1 MAYGNKTPLKMSKYK
16 EGNLEA
22 PTRHPLN
29 WKDENF
35 YNEQSLNDELER
47 VFDICHGCRRCVSLC
62 QSFPTLFDLIDESKT
77 FEVDGVD
84 KADFK
89 KVVDQCYLCDLCY
102 MSKCPYVPP
111 HDWNVDF
118 PHLMLR
124 AKAIQFKKG
133 ETKLSHK
140 ILTAPQKVGAVAS
153 KPVVSSIVNWSN
165 SNKTIRKVTEKVL
178 GVHVDAVVPK
188 YHSKKLSK
196 VFIEDNTESKF
207 KVAIFGT
214 CYGEYNDPKS
224 VLDLVD
230 VLRHNKVEVKLI
242 KKSQCCGM
250 PKMELGDLETVI
262 KYANENIVPLKKLVD
277 DGYKLI
283 APIPSCVLMFKN
295 ELPMIISDNEDV
307 KLISKAFFD
316 PFEYLT
322 FLNESDQLDTNFEAI
337 DKEVLY
343 QIACHQRVQNIGS
356 HTKRILG
363 MIPDL
368 DVNIAE
374 RCSGHDGTYGVR
386 KETHTY
392 SVKIGKPVA
401 KKVSDST
408 DLVVSDC
415 VMAGKHIAKIA
426 TQNIEAI
433 HPITLVK
440 MAYDLNVK

>member
-1 MAYGNKTPLKMSKYK
+1 MSKYR
-16 EGNLEA
+16 EGSLEA
-22 PTRHPLN
+22 PVRHPLN
-29 WKDENF
+29 WQDKDF

-62 QSFPTLFDLIDESKT
+62 KSFPTLFDLVDESET
-77 FEVDGVD
+77 FEVDSVD
-84 KADFK
+84 TADYK

-102 MSKCPYVPP
+102 MTKCPYVPP
-111 HDWNVDF
+111 HEWNVDF

-133 ETKLSHK
+133 ETKRSHK
-140 ILTAPQKVGAVAS
+140 VLTSPKQVGSVAS
-153 KPVVSSIVNWSN
+153 KPVISSIVNWSN
-165 SNKTIRKVTEKVL
+165 SNKTIRKITENIM

-188 YHSKKLSK
+188 YHSKTLTKLF
-196 VFIEDNTESKF
+196 VEDKTVSKF

-224 VLDLVD
+224 VIDLVD
-230 VLRHNKVEVKLI
+230 VLRHNNVEVKLI
-242 KKSQCCGM
+242 KNTQCCGM

-262 KYANENIVPLKKLVD
+262 EYANENITPLKKLVE

-295 ELPMIISDNEDV
+295 ELPMIISDNEDI

-316 PFEYLT
+316 PFEYLS
-322 FLNESDQLDTNFEAI
+322 FLNDSAQFDTNFSAI

-343 QIACHQRVQNIGS
+343 QMACHQRVQNIGS
-356 HTKRILG
+356 HTKKILG
-363 MIPDL
+363 LIPDL

-392 SVKIGKPVA
+392 AVTIGKPVA
-401 KKVSDST
+401 KKITDNT

-415 VMAGKHIAKIA
+415 VMAGNHIAHIA

-440 MAYDLNVK
+440 MAYCL

>member
-1 MAYGNKTPLKMSKYK
+1 MSKYR
-16 EGNLEA
+16 EGSLEA
-22 PTRHPLN
+22 PVRHPLN
-29 WKDENF
+29 WQDEDF
-35 YNEQSLNDELER
+35 YNEQSLNQELER

-62 QSFPTLFDLIDESKT
+62 KSFPTLFDLVDKSET
-77 FEVDGVD
+77 FEVDSVD
-84 KADFK
+84 KTDYK

-102 MSKCPYVPP
+102 MTKCPYVPP
-111 HDWNVDF
+111 HEWNVDF

-133 ETKLSHK
+133 EIKRSHK
-140 ILTAPQKVGAVAS
+140 VLTSPKQVGSVAS
-153 KPVVSSIVNWSN
+153 KPIISSIVNWSN
-165 SNKTIRKVTEKVL
+165 SNKTIRKITENIM
-178 GVHVDAVVPK
+178 GVHIDAVVPK
-188 YHSKKLSK
+188 YHSKTLTKLF
-196 VFIEDNTESKF
+196 VEDNTVSKF

-224 VLDLVD
+224 VIDLVD
-230 VLRHNKVEVKLI
+230 VLRHNNVEVKLI
-242 KKSQCCGM
+242 KNTQCCGM
-250 PKMELGDLETVI
+250 PKMELGDLETVVE
-262 KYANENIVPLKKLVD
+262 YANENISPLKKLVE

-295 ELPMIISDNEDV
+295 ELPMIISDNEDI
-307 KLISKAFFD
+307 KLISQAFFD
-316 PFEYLT
+316 PFEYLS
-322 FLNESDQLDTNFEAI
+322 FLNDSAQFDTNFSAI

-343 QIACHQRVQNIGS
+343 QMACHQRVQNIGS
-356 HTKRILG
+356 HTKKILG
-363 MIPDL
+363 LIPDL

-392 SVKIGKPVA
+392 AVTIGKPVA
-401 KKVSDST
+401 KKITDNT

-415 VMAGKHIAKIA
+415 VMAGNHIAHIA

-440 MAYDLNVK
+440 MAYCL

>member
-1 MAYGNKTPLKMSKYK
+1 MSKYR
-16 EGNLEA
+16 EGSLEA
-22 PTRHPLN
+22 PVRHPLN
-29 WKDENF
+29 WQDEDF
-35 YNEQSLNDELER
+35 YNEQSLNQELER

-62 QSFPTLFDLIDESKT
+62 KSFPTLFDLVDESET
-77 FEVDGVD
+77 FEVDSVD
-84 KADFK
+84 KADYK

-102 MSKCPYVPP
+102 MTKCPYVPP
-111 HDWNVDF
+111 HEWNVDF

-133 ETKLSHK
+133 ETKRSHK
-140 ILTAPQKVGAVAS
+140 VLTSPKQVGSVVS
-153 KPVVSSIVNWSN
+153 KPVIAPIVNWSN
-165 SNKTIRKVTEKVL
+165 NNKTIRKITKNIM

-188 YHSKKLSK
+188 YHSKTLTKL
-196 VFIEDNTESKF
+196 FLEDKTVSKF

-224 VLDLVD
+224 VIDLVD
-230 VLRHNKVEVKLI
+230 VLRHNNVEVKLI
-242 KKSQCCGM
+242 KNTQCCGM

-262 KYANENIVPLKKLVD
+262 EYANENITPLKKLVE

-295 ELPMIISDNEDV
+295 ELPMIISDNEDI

-316 PFEYLT
+316 PFEYLS
-322 FLNESDQLDTNFEAI
+322 FLNDSAQFDTNFSAI

-343 QIACHQRVQNIGS
+343 QMACHQRVQNIGS
-356 HTKRILG
+356 HTKKILG
-363 MIPDL
+363 LIPDL

-392 SVKIGKPVA
+392 AVTIGKPVA
-401 KKVSDST
+401 KKITDNT

-415 VMAGKHIAKIA
+415 VMAGNHIAHIA

-440 MAYDLNVK
+440 MAYCL

>member
-1 MAYGNKTPLKMSKYK
+1 MSKYR
-16 EGNLEA
+16 EGSLEA
-22 PTRHPLN
+22 PVRHPLN
-29 WKDENF
+29 WQDEDF
-35 YNEQSLNDELER
+35 YNEQFLNDELER
-47 VFDICHGCRRCVSLC
+47 VFNICHGCRRCVSLC
-62 QSFPTLFDLIDESKT
+62 KAFPTLFDLIDESET
-77 FEVDGVD
+77 FEVDSVD
-84 KADFK
+84 KADYK

-102 MSKCPYVPP
+102 MTKCPYVPP
-111 HDWNVDF
+111 HEWNVDF

-133 ETKLSHK
+133 ETKKSYK
-140 ILTAPQKVGAVAS
+140 VLTSPQQVGSVAS
-153 KPVVSSIVNWSN
+153 KPVISSIVNWSN
-165 SNKTIRKVTEKVL
+165 SNKTIRKITENIM
-178 GVHVDAVVPK
+178 GVHADAVVPK
-188 YHSKKLSK
+188 YHSKTLTKLF
-196 VFIEDNTESKF
+196 VEDNIVSKF

-224 VLDLVD
+224 VIDLVD
-230 VLRHNKVEVKLI
+230 VLRHNNVEVKLI
-242 KKSQCCGM
+242 KNTQCCGM

-262 KYANENIVPLKKLVD
+262 KYANENITPLKKLVG

-283 APIPSCVLMFKN
+283 APIPSCVLMFKS
-295 ELPMIISDNEDV
+295 ELPMIISDNEDI

-316 PFEYLT
+316 PFEYLS
-322 FLNESDQLDTNFEAI
+322 FLNDSAQLDTNFSAI

-343 QIACHQRVQNIGS
+343 QMACHQRVQNIGS
-356 HTKRILG
+356 HTKKILG
-363 MIPDL
+363 LIPDL

-392 SVKIGKPVA
+392 AVTIAKPVV
-401 KKVSDST
+401 KKITDNT

-415 VMAGKHIAKIA
+415 VMAGNHIAHLA

-440 MAYDLNVK
+440 MAYCL

>member
-1 MAYGNKTPLKMSKYK
+1 MSKFK

-29 WKDENF
+29 WKDEDF
-35 YNEQSLNDELER
+35 YNEESLNTELER

-62 QSFPTLFDLIDESKT
+62 KSFPTLFDLIDESQT

-84 KADFK
+84 KADYK
-89 KVVDQCYLCDLCY
+89 KVVDQCYLCDLCFVA
-102 MSKCPYVPP
+102 KCPYVPP
-111 HDWNVDF
+111 HDFNVDF

-140 ILTAPQKVGAVAS
+140 ILTSPQKVGSIAS
-153 KPVVSSIVNWSN
+153 LPVISPIVNWSN
-165 SNKTIRKVTEKVL
+165 SNKVMRKVTEKVL

-188 YHSKKLSK
+188 YHTKKLSK
-196 VFIEDNTESKF
+196 IFVEDNSTSKF

-214 CYGEYNDPKS
+214 CYGEYNDPQT
-224 VLDLVD
+224 VIDLVD
-230 VLRHNKVEVKLI
+230 VLRHNNVEVKLI
-242 KKSQCCGM
+242 KKTQCCGM
-250 PKMELGDLETVI
+250 PKLELGDLEAVV
-262 KYANENIVPLKKLVD
+262 KYASENIIPLMKLVN

-295 ELPMIISDNEDV
+295 ELPMIISENEDIMA
-307 KLISKAFFD
+307 ISKAFYD
-316 PFEYLT
+316 PFEYLS
-322 FLNESDQLDTNFEAI
+322 FLKESNQFNINFKPI
-337 DKEVLY
+337 NKEVLY
-343 QIACHQRVQNIGS
+343 QIACHQRVQNIGT

-363 MIPDL
+363 LIPDL

-392 SVKIGKPVA
+392 SVQIGMPVA
-401 KKVSDST
+401 KKITDTT

-415 VMAGKHIAKIA
+415 VMAGNHVAHIA
-426 TQNIEAI
+426 TQDIESI
-433 HPITLVK
+433 HPISLVK
-440 MAYDLNVK
+440 MAYDL

>member
-1 MAYGNKTPLKMSKYK
+1 M
-16 EGNLEA
+16 EA
-22 PTRHPLN
+22 PVRHPLN
-29 WKDENF
+29 WQDEDF
-35 YNEQSLNDELER
+35 YNEQSLNQELER

-62 QSFPTLFDLIDESKT
+62 KSFPTLFDLVDKSET
-77 FEVDGVD
+77 FEVDSVD
-84 KADFK
+84 KADYK

-102 MSKCPYVPP
+102 MTKCPYVPP
-111 HDWNVDF
+111 HEWNVDF

-133 ETKLSHK
+133 ETKKSYK
-140 ILTAPQKVGAVAS
+140 VLTSPQQVGSVAS
-153 KPVVSSIVNWSN
+153 KPVISSIVNWSN
-165 SNKTIRKVTEKVL
+165 SNKIIRKITENIM
-178 GVHVDAVVPK
+178 GVHADAVVPK
-188 YHSKKLSK
+188 YHSKTLTKLF
-196 VFIEDNTESKF
+196 VEDKIVSKF

-224 VLDLVD
+224 VIDLVD
-230 VLRHNKVEVKLI
+230 VLRHNNVEVKLI
-242 KKSQCCGM
+242 KNTQCCGM

-262 KYANENIVPLKKLVD
+262 KYANENITPLKKLVG

-283 APIPSCVLMFKN
+283 APIPSCVLMFKS
-295 ELPMIISDNEDV
+295 ELPMIISDNEDI

-316 PFEYLT
+316 PFEYLS
-322 FLNESDQLDTNFEAI
+322 FLNDSAQLDTNFSAI

-343 QIACHQRVQNIGS
+343 QMACHQRVQNIGS
-356 HTKRILG
+356 HTKKILG
-363 MIPDL
+363 LIPDL

-392 SVKIGKPVA
+392 AVTIAKPVV
-401 KKVSDST
+401 KKITDNT

-415 VMAGKHIAKIA
+415 VMAGNHIAHIA

-440 MAYDLNVK
+440 MAYCL

>member
-1 MAYGNKTPLKMSKYK
+1 MSKYR
-16 EGNLEA
+16 EGSLEA
-22 PTRHPLN
+22 PVRHPLN
-29 WKDENF
+29 WQNEDF
-35 YNEQSLNDELER
+35 YNEQSLNQELER
-47 VFDICHGCRRCVSLC
+47 VFDICQGCRRCVSLC
-62 QSFPTLFDLIDESKT
+62 KSFPTLFDLVDESET
-77 FEVDGVD
+77 FEVDSVD
-84 KADFK
+84 KADYK

-102 MSKCPYVPP
+102 MTKCPYVPP
-111 HDWNVDF
+111 HEWNVDF

-133 ETKLSHK
+133 ETKRSRKFLSS
-140 ILTAPQKVGAVAS
+140 PQKVGFAAS
-153 KPVVSSIVNWSN
+153 KPVISSIVNWFN
-165 SNKTIRKVTEKVL
+165 SNQTIRKVTENIM
-178 GVHVDAVVPK
+178 GVDVNAALPK
-188 YHSKKLSK
+188 YHSKTLRKL
-196 VFIEDNTESKF
+196 FLEDKTVSKF

-230 VLRHNKVEVKLI
+230 VLRHNNVEVKLI
-242 KKSQCCGM
+242 KNAQCCGM

-262 KYANENIVPLKKLVD
+262 KYANENITPLKELVSG
-277 DGYKLI
+277 GYKLI

-295 ELPMIISDNEDV
+295 ELPMIMSDNKDI

-316 PFEYLT
+316 PFEYLSL
-322 FLNESDQLDTNFEAI
+322 LNDSAQLNTNFSAI

-343 QIACHQRVQNIGS
+343 QMACHQRVQNIGS
-356 HTKRILG
+356 HTKKILG
-363 MIPDL
+363 LIPDL

-386 KETHTY
+386 KDTHTY
-392 SVKIGKPVA
+392 AVSIGKPVA
-401 KKVSDST
+401 KKITDNT

-415 VMAGKHIAKIA
+415 VMAGNHIAHIA

-440 MAYDLNVK
+440 MAYCL

>member
-1 MAYGNKTPLKMSKYK
+1 MSKYR
-16 EGNLEA
+16 EGSLEA
-22 PTRHPLN
+22 PVRHPLN
-29 WKDENF
+29 WQDEDF
-35 YNEQSLNDELER
+35 YNEQSLNQELER

-62 QSFPTLFDLIDESKT
+62 KSFPTLFDLVDESET
-77 FEVDGVD
+77 FEVDSVD
-84 KADFK
+84 KGDYK

-102 MSKCPYVPP
+102 MTKCPYVPP
-111 HDWNVDF
+111 HEWNVDF

-133 ETKLSHK
+133 ETKRSHK
-140 ILTAPQKVGAVAS
+140 VLTSPQQVGSIAS
-153 KPVVSSIVNWSN
+153 KPVISSIVNWSN
-165 SNKTIRKVTEKVL
+165 SNKAIRKVTENIM

-188 YHSKKLSK
+188 YHSKTLTKLF
-196 VFIEDNTESKF
+196 VEDKTVSKF

-224 VLDLVD
+224 VIDLVD
-230 VLRHNKVEVKLI
+230 VLRHNNVEVKLI
-242 KKSQCCGM
+242 KNAQCCGM

-262 KYANENIVPLKKLVD
+262 KYAHENISPLKKLVG

-295 ELPMIISDNEDV
+295 ELPIIISDNEDI
-307 KLISKAFFD
+307 KLISQAFFD
-316 PFEYLT
+316 PFEYLS
-322 FLNESDQLDTNFEAI
+322 FLNDNAQFDKNFSAI

-343 QIACHQRVQNIGS
+343 QMACHQRVQNIGS
-356 HTKRILG
+356 HTKKILG
-363 MIPDL
+363 LIPDL

-386 KETHTY
+386 QETHTY
-392 SVKIGKPVA
+392 AVKIGKPVT
-401 KKVSDST
+401 KKITDNT

-415 VMAGKHIAKIA
+415 VMAGNHIAHIA

-440 MAYDLNVK
+440 MAYCL

>member
-1 MAYGNKTPLKMSKYK
+1 MSKYR
-16 EGNLEA
+16 EGSLEA
-22 PTRHPLN
+22 PVRHPLN
-29 WKDENF
+29 WQDEDF
-35 YNEQSLNDELER
+35 YNEQSLNQELER

-62 QSFPTLFDLIDESKT
+62 KSFPTLFDLVDESET
-77 FEVDGVD
+77 FEVDSVD
-84 KADFK
+84 KADYK

-102 MSKCPYVPP
+102 MTKCPYVPP
-111 HDWNVDF
+111 HEWNVDF

-133 ETKLSHK
+133 ETKRSHK
-140 ILTAPQKVGAVAS
+140 VLTSPKQVGSVAS
-153 KPVVSSIVNWSN
+153 KPIISSIVNWSN
-165 SNKTIRKVTEKVL
+165 SNKTIRKITENIM

-188 YHSKKLSK
+188 YHSKTLTKLF
-196 VFIEDNTESKF
+196 VEDKTVSKF

-224 VLDLVD
+224 VIDLVD
-230 VLRHNKVEVKLI
+230 VLRHNNVEVKLI
-242 KKSQCCGM
+242 KNTQCCGM

-262 KYANENIVPLKKLVD
+262 EYANENTSPLKKLVE

-295 ELPMIISDNEDV
+295 ELPMIISDNEDI

-316 PFEYLT
+316 PFEYLS
-322 FLNESDQLDTNFEAI
+322 FLNDSAQLDTNFSAI

-343 QIACHQRVQNIGS
+343 QMACHQRVQNIGS
-356 HTKRILG
+356 HTKKILG
-363 MIPDL
+363 LIPDL

-392 SVKIGKPVA
+392 AVTIGKPVA
-401 KKVSDST
+401 KKITDNT

-415 VMAGKHIAKIA
+415 VMAGNHIAHIA

-440 MAYDLNVK
+440 MAYCL

>member
-1 MAYGNKTPLKMSKYK
+1 MSKYR
-16 EGNLEA
+16 EGSLEA
-22 PTRHPLN
+22 PVRHPLN
-29 WKDENF
+29 WQDEDF
-35 YNEQSLNDELER
+35 YNEQSLNQELER

-62 QSFPTLFDLIDESKT
+62 KSFPTLFDLVDESET
-77 FEVDGVD
+77 FEVDSVD
-84 KADFK
+84 KTDYK

-102 MSKCPYVPP
+102 MTKCPYVPP
-111 HDWNVDF
+111 HEWNVDF

-133 ETKLSHK
+133 ETKKSHK
-140 ILTAPQKVGAVAS
+140 VLTSPQQVGSVAS
-153 KPVVSSIVNWSN
+153 KPAISSIVNWSN
-165 SNKTIRKVTEKVL
+165 SNKTIRKITEKIM

-188 YHSKKLSK
+188 YYSKTLTKLF
-196 VFIEDNTESKF
+196 VEDKTASKF
-207 KVAIFGT
+207 KVAVFGT

-224 VLDLVD
+224 VIDLID
-230 VLRHNKVEVKLI
+230 VLRHNNVEVKLI
-242 KKSQCCGM
+242 KNTQCCGM
-250 PKMELGDLETVI
+250 SKMELGDLETVVE
-262 KYANENIVPLKKLVD
+262 YANANISPLKKLVK

-295 ELPMIISDNEDV
+295 ELPMIISDNEDI

-316 PFEYLT
+316 PFEYLS
-322 FLNESDQLDTNFEAI
+322 FLNDSGQLNSNFSSI

-343 QIACHQRVQNIGS
+343 QMACHQRVQNIGS
-356 HTKRILG
+356 HTKKILG
-363 MIPDL
+363 LIPDL

-392 SVKIGKPVA
+392 AVAIGKPVA
-401 KKVSDST
+401 KKITDNT

-415 VMAGKHIAKIA
+415 VMAGNHIAHIA

-440 MAYDLNVK
+440 MAYCL

>member
-1 MAYGNKTPLKMSKYK
+1 MSKYR
-16 EGNLEA
+16 EGSLEA
-22 PTRHPLN
+22 PVRHPLN
-29 WKDENF
+29 WQDEDF
-35 YNEQSLNDELER
+35 YNEQFLNDELER
-47 VFDICHGCRRCVSLC
+47 VFNICHGCRRCVSLC
-62 QSFPTLFDLIDESKT
+62 KSFPTLFDLVDESET
-77 FEVDGVD
+77 FEVDSVD
-84 KADFK
+84 KADYK

-102 MSKCPYVPP
+102 MTKCPYVPP
-111 HDWNVDF
+111 HEWNVDF

-133 ETKLSHK
+133 ETKKSYK
-140 ILTAPQKVGAVAS
+140 VLTSPQQVGSVAS
-153 KPVVSSIVNWSN
+153 KPVISSIVNWSN
-165 SNKTIRKVTEKVL
+165 SNKIIRKITENIM
-178 GVHVDAVVPK
+178 GVHADAVVPK
-188 YHSKKLSK
+188 YHSKTLTKLF
-196 VFIEDNTESKF
+196 VEDNIVSKF

-224 VLDLVD
+224 VIDLVD
-230 VLRHNKVEVKLI
+230 VLRHNNVEVKLI
-242 KKSQCCGM
+242 KNTQCCGM

-262 KYANENIVPLKKLVD
+262 KYANENITPLKKLVG

-283 APIPSCVLMFKN
+283 APIPSCVLMFKS
-295 ELPMIISDNEDV
+295 ELPMIISDNEDI

-316 PFEYLT
+316 PFEYLS
-322 FLNESDQLDTNFEAI
+322 FLNDSAQLDTNFSAI

-343 QIACHQRVQNIGS
+343 QMACHQRVQNIGS
-356 HTKRILG
+356 HTKKILG
-363 MIPDL
+363 LIPDL

-392 SVKIGKPVA
+392 AVTIGKPVA
-401 KKVSDST
+401 KKITDNT

-415 VMAGKHIAKIA
+415 VMAGNHIAHIA

-440 MAYDLNVK
+440 MAYCL

>member
-1 MAYGNKTPLKMSKYK
+1 MSKYR
-16 EGNLEA
+16 EGSLEA
-22 PTRHPLN
+22 PVRHPLN
-29 WKDENF
+29 WQDEDF
-35 YNEQSLNDELER
+35 YNEQFLNDELER
-47 VFDICHGCRRCVSLC
+47 VFNICHGCRRCVSLC
-62 QSFPTLFDLIDESKT
+62 KAFPTLFDLIDESET
-77 FEVDGVD
+77 FEVDSVD
-84 KADFK
+84 KADYK

-102 MSKCPYVPP
+102 MTKCPYVPP
-111 HDWNVDF
+111 HEWNVDF

-133 ETKLSHK
+133 ETKKSYK
-140 ILTAPQKVGAVAS
+140 VLTSPQQVGSVAS
-153 KPVVSSIVNWSN
+153 KPVISSIVNWSN
-165 SNKTIRKVTEKVL
+165 SNKIIRKITENIM
-178 GVHVDAVVPK
+178 GVHADAVVPK
-188 YHSKKLSK
+188 YHSKTLTKLF
-196 VFIEDNTESKF
+196 VEDNIVSKF

-224 VLDLVD
+224 VIDLVD
-230 VLRHNKVEVKLI
+230 VLRHNNVEVKLI
-242 KKSQCCGM
+242 KNTQCCGM

-262 KYANENIVPLKKLVD
+262 KYANENITPLKKLVG

-283 APIPSCVLMFKN
+283 APIPSCVLMFKS
-295 ELPMIISDNEDV
+295 ELPMIISDNEDI

-316 PFEYLT
+316 PFEYLS
-322 FLNESDQLDTNFEAI
+322 FLNDSAQLDTNFSAI

-343 QIACHQRVQNIGS
+343 QMACHQRVQNIGS
-356 HTKRILG
+356 HTKKILEL
-363 MIPDL
+363 IPDL

-392 SVKIGKPVA
+392 AVTIAKPVV
-401 KKVSDST
+401 KKITDNT

-415 VMAGKHIAKIA
+415 VMAGNHIAHIA

-440 MAYDLNVK
+440 MAYCL

>member
-1 MAYGNKTPLKMSKYK
+1 MSKYR
-16 EGNLEA
+16 EGSLET
-22 PTRHPLN
+22 PVRHPLN
-29 WKDENF
+29 WQDKDF
-35 YNEQSLNDELER
+35 FNEQSLNQELER

-62 QSFPTLFDLIDESKT
+62 KSFPTLFDLVDESET
-77 FEVDGVD
+77 FEIDSVD
-84 KADFK
+84 KADYK

-102 MSKCPYVPP
+102 MTKCPYVPP
-111 HDWNVDF
+111 HEWNVDF

-124 AKAIQFKKG
+124 AKAIQFNKG
-133 ETKLSHK
+133 ETKKSHK
-140 ILTAPQKVGAVAS
+140 VLTLPQRVGSVVS
-153 KPVVSSIVNWSN
+153 KPVISSIVNWSN
-165 SNKTIRKVTEKVL
+165 SNKIFRKITENIM
-178 GVHVDAVVPK
+178 GVHVEAVVPK
-188 YHSKKLSK
+188 YHSKTLTKLF
-196 VFIEDNTESKF
+196 VEDKTVSKF

-224 VLDLVD
+224 VIDLVD
-230 VLRHNKVEVKLI
+230 VLRHNNVEVKLI
-242 KKSQCCGM
+242 KNTQCCGM
-250 PKMELGDLETVI
+250 PKMELGDLETVVE
-262 KYANENIVPLKKLVD
+262 YANENIASLKKLVE

-295 ELPMIISDNEDV
+295 ELPMIISDNEDI

-316 PFEYLT
+316 PFEYLS
-322 FLNESDQLDTNFEAI
+322 FLNDSAQFDTNFSAI

-343 QIACHQRVQNIGS
+343 QMACHQRVQNIGS
-356 HTKRILG
+356 HTKKILG
-363 MIPDL
+363 LIPDL

-392 SVKIGKPVA
+392 AVTIGKPVA
-401 KKVSDST
+401 KKITDNT

-415 VMAGKHIAKIA
+415 VMAGNHIAHIA

-440 MAYDLNVK
+440 MAYCL

>member
-1 MAYGNKTPLKMSKYK
+1 MSKYR
-16 EGNLEA
+16 EGSLEA
-22 PTRHPLN
+22 PVRHPLN
-29 WKDENF
+29 WQDEDF
-35 YNEQSLNDELER
+35 YNEQFLNDELER
-47 VFDICHGCRRCVSLC
+47 VFNICHGCRRCVSLC
-62 QSFPTLFDLIDESKT
+62 KAFPTLFDLIDESET
-77 FEVDGVD
+77 FEVDSVD
-84 KADFK
+84 KADYK

-102 MSKCPYVPP
+102 MTKCPYVPP
-111 HDWNVDF
+111 HEWNVDF

-133 ETKLSHK
+133 ETKKSYK
-140 ILTAPQKVGAVAS
+140 VLTSPQQVGSVAS
-153 KPVVSSIVNWSN
+153 KPVISSIVNWSN
-165 SNKTIRKVTEKVL
+165 SNKIIRKITENIM
-178 GVHVDAVVPK
+178 GVHADAVVPK
-188 YHSKKLSK
+188 YHSKTLTKLF
-196 VFIEDNTESKF
+196 VEDNIVSKF

-224 VLDLVD
+224 VIDLVD
-230 VLRHNKVEVKLI
+230 VLRHNNVEVKLI
-242 KKSQCCGM
+242 KNTQCCGM

-262 KYANENIVPLKKLVD
+262 KYANENITPLKKLVG

-283 APIPSCVLMFKN
+283 APIPSCVLMFKS
-295 ELPMIISDNEDV
+295 ELPMIISDNEDI

-316 PFEYLT
+316 PFEYLS
-322 FLNESDQLDTNFEAI
+322 FLNDSAQLDTNFSAI

-343 QIACHQRVQNIGS
+343 QMACHQRVQNIGS
-356 HTKRILG
+356 HTKKILG
-363 MIPDL
+363 LIPDL

-392 SVKIGKPVA
+392 AVTIGKPVA
-401 KKVSDST
+401 KKITDNT

-415 VMAGKHIAKIA
+415 VMAGNHIAHIA

-440 MAYDLNVK
+440 MAYCL

>member
-1 MAYGNKTPLKMSKYK
+1 MSKYR
-16 EGNLEA
+16 EGSLET
-22 PTRHPLN
+22 PVRHPLN
-29 WKDENF
+29 WQNEDF
-35 YNEQSLNDELER
+35 YNEQSLNQELER
-47 VFDICHGCRRCVSLC
+47 VFDICQGCRRCVSLC
-62 QSFPTLFDLIDESKT
+62 KSFPTLFDLVDESET
-77 FEVDGVD
+77 FEVDSVD
-84 KADFK
+84 KADYK

-102 MSKCPYVPP
+102 MTKCPYVPP
-111 HDWNVDF
+111 HEWNVDF

-133 ETKLSHK
+133 ETKRSRK
-140 ILTAPQKVGAVAS
+140 FLTSPQKVGFAAS
-153 KPVVSSIVNWSN
+153 KPVISSIVNWFN
-165 SNKTIRKVTEKVL
+165 SNQTIRKVTENIM
-178 GVHVDAVVPK
+178 GVHVNAVLPK
-188 YHSKKLSK
+188 YHSKTLRKL
-196 VFIEDNTESKF
+196 FLEDKTVSKF

-230 VLRHNKVEVKLI
+230 VLRHNNVEVKLI
-242 KKSQCCGM
+242 KNAQCCGM

-262 KYANENIVPLKKLVD
+262 KYANENITPLKELVSG
-277 DGYKLI
+277 GYKLI

-295 ELPMIISDNEDV
+295 ELPMIMSDNKDI

-316 PFEYLT
+316 PFEYLSL
-322 FLNESDQLDTNFEAI
+322 LNDSAQLNTNFSAI

-343 QIACHQRVQNIGS
+343 QMACHQRVQNIGS
-356 HTKRILG
+356 HTKKILG
-363 MIPDL
+363 LIPDL

-386 KETHTY
+386 KDTHTY
-392 SVKIGKPVA
+392 AVSIGKPVA
-401 KKVSDST
+401 KKITDNT

-415 VMAGKHIAKIA
+415 VMAGNHIAHIA

-440 MAYDLNVK
+440 MAYCL

>member
-1 MAYGNKTPLKMSKYK
+1 MSKYR
-16 EGNLEA
+16 EGSLEA
-22 PTRHPLN
+22 PVRHPLN
-29 WKDENF
+29 WQDEDF
-35 YNEQSLNDELER
+35 YNEQSLNQELER

-62 QSFPTLFDLIDESKT
+62 KSFPTLFDLVDESET
-77 FEVDGVD
+77 FEVDSVD
-84 KADFK
+84 KADYK

-102 MSKCPYVPP
+102 MTKCPYVPP
-111 HDWNVDF
+111 HEWNVDF

-133 ETKLSHK
+133 ETKYSHK
-140 ILTAPQKVGAVAS
+140 VLTSPKKVGSVAS
-153 KPVVSSIVNWSN
+153 KPVISSIVNWSN
-165 SNKTIRKVTEKVL
+165 SNKAIRKITENII

-188 YHSKKLSK
+188 YHSKTLTKLF
-196 VFIEDNTESKF
+196 VEDKNLSKF

-214 CYGEYNDPKS
+214 CYGEHNDPKS
-224 VLDLVD
+224 VIDLVD
-230 VLRHNKVEVKLI
+230 VLRHNNVEVKLI
-242 KKSQCCGM
+242 KNTQCCGM
-250 PKMELGDLETVI
+250 PKMELGDLETVV
-262 KYANENIVPLKKLVD
+262 KYANENITPLKKLVD

-295 ELPMIISDNEDV
+295 ELPMIISDNEDI

-316 PFEYLT
+316 PFEYLS
-322 FLNESDQLDTNFEAI
+322 FLNASGQLDTNFSAI

-343 QIACHQRVQNIGS
+343 QMACHQRVQNIGS
-356 HTKRILG
+356 HTKKILG
-363 MIPDL
+363 LIPDL
-368 DVNIAE
+368 EVNIAE

-392 SVKIGKPVA
+392 AVKIGEPVA
-401 KKVSDST
+401 KKITDNT

-415 VMAGKHIAKIA
+415 VMAGNHIAHIA

-440 MAYDLNVK
+440 MAYCL